1 MAAQLCVV
9 LCYHFLS
16 NTFHAAVV
24 DSVVFM
30 APEVIS
36 PGVGA
41 FASVFIVS
49 LSSQLRS
56 DNS

>member
-16 NTFHAAVV
+16 NTFNAAVVV

-41 FASVFIVS
+41 FASVFNVS
-49 LSSQLRS
+49 LSS
-56 DNS
+56 